1 MTPLRLF
8 LIKKTDEGYPL
19 TFVLQWHQKIPLILK
34 WDVEVATVKHNNNVQ
49 KDGVYARLKND
60 YAKSPDAEHME
71 IISLNSSTSSI
82 ASLSV
87 IPIDN
92 EIERS
97 DHNQLKSSL
106 ATVRIYHLGQLMK
119 TLCISYAKW
128 ISTTGSIWKIAQ
140 FNSEGEVAIV
150 DTVASGMEMQ
160 EVSKPEVGQETI
172 IENDVSRESENS
184 SHNTVLQLN
193 QEEDDDYDDDYE
205 DEEYEDD
212 DWD

>member
-1 MTPLRLF
+1 
-8 LIKKTDEGYPL
+8 
-19 TFVLQWHQKIPLILK
+19 
-34 WDVEVATVKHNNNVQ
+34 
-49 KDGVYARLKND
+49 
-60 YAKSPDAEHME
+60 ME
-71 IISLNSSTSSI
+71 IISLNDSTSSI

-172 IENDVSRESENS
+172 IENDVKVESLRNS
-184 SHNTVLQLN
+184 AAIILFCS
-193 QEEDDDYDDDYE
+193 
-205 DEEYEDD
+205 
-212 DWD
+212 